1 MTLPGL
7 LLRPM
12 SFVENY
18 NTQSMVY
25 ILIIFGVTL
34 TVGNDNYDTMHGQLF
49 GVVNRVLTGIHVKR
63 SVFWLYIFTPHAFIK
78 RCGDTLL

>member
-7 LLRPM
+7 LLKLVL
-12 SFVENY
+12 FADNY

-34 TVGNDNYDTMHGQLF
+34 TVGNDTMHGQLF

-63 SVFWLYIFTPHAFIK
+63 SVFWLYIFTLHAFIK